1 VNVTL
6 VAVDSDGKAR
16 DALMKRARLVIGR
29 KEGCDIRIPVA
40 SVSREHCEFRVEDGK
55 LFIRDMGSSNGT
67 YVNRQRVQESQL
79 AAGDLIAV
87 GPAVFVVRIDGKP
100 DKIDAANAFT
110 QGSPPQPVAAASSP
124 GSRPAS
130 PRSETK
136 VMPPAKPGAGAAGK
150 PGAKPVGK
158 PKPLTE
164 DDDEFDLTTPGGGPG
179 DSSISDIDFDFLD
192 EDEDDKKKL

>member
-1 VNVTL
+1 MAASL
-6 VAVDSDGKAR
+6 VLVRADGR
-16 DALMKRARLVIGR
+16 QSEIPLRTRAIIGR
-29 KEGCDIRIPVA
+29 QTDCQIRIPSA
-40 SVSREHCEFRVEDGK
+40 GISRHHCELTLADGK
-55 LFIRDMGSSNGT
+55 ILLRDMGSSNGT

-87 GPAVFVVRIDGKP
+87 GPAVFVAKIDGKP
-100 DKIDAANAFT
+100 DKIDPANAFT

-124 GSRPAS
+124 GSRPAP

-136 VMPPAKPGAGAAGK
+136 VMPPAKPGAKPGK
-150 PGAKPVGK
+150 PAGK
-158 PKPLTE
+158 PKPLTEE